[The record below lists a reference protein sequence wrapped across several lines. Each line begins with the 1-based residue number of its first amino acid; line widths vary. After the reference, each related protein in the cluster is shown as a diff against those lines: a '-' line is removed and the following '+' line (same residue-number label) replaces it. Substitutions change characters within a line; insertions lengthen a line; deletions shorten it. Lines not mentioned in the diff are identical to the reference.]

1 MTNEEA
7 YIRERMG
14 DRSSFKVPE
23 GYFDRLAQQV
33 MERLPEDD
41 SADEA
46 RVVPLAAA
54 SPAGTA
60 RRRWLRP
67 LLYAAAIAVVAV
79 FTAFIFFDRQQ
90 DEQTSAGV
98 VTAQVQSQPADM
110 APADYFDEAADYAML
125 DNQDIYSYLLA
136 EM

>member
-33 MERLPEDD
+33 MERLPKDD
-41 SADEA
+41 SAGEA
-46 RVVPLAAA
+46 RVVPLTAARA
-54 SPAGTA
+54 SDTTA
-60 RRRWLRP
+60 HRRWLRP

-90 DEQTSAGV
+90 DEMTSARA
-98 VTAQVQSQPADM
+98 VTAQAQTQPA
-110 APADYFDEAADYAML
+110 APDYFEEAADYVML
-125 DNQDIYSYLLA
+125 DNQDIYAYLLA
-136 EM
+136 DM